1 MEVLSAI
8 LTIGTILYHIISKIN
23 ESSNRSSSRS
33 NYSNSNYEPTYA
45 LTQDEKL
52 QNMKIDELNTCYA
65 TSKINGF
72 TMNKAELILSIGQI
86 KGFEINQIIKQK
98 NCIYIKVK
106 HSIPYN
112 SGVNDYGSSFSI
124 NFIEPTENVI
134 VYGFKTF
141 NQNEEQAF
149 YSISN
154 EVINE
159 LSK

>member
-8 LTIGTILYHIISKIN
+8 LTIGTLLYHIISKIS
-23 ESSNRSSSRS
+23 ESSSSSSSRY
-33 NYSNSNYEPTYA
+33 NYSNSHYESTYA

-52 QNMKIDELNTCYA
+52 LNMKIDELNNCYV
-65 TSKINGF
+65 TSKIIGF
-72 TMNKAELILSIGQI
+72 TISRAELILLSGQI

-112 SGVNDYGSSFSI
+112 SGVNNYGSSFSI
-124 NFIEPTENVI
+124 NFIEPTNNVI

-141 NQNEEQAF
+141 NSNEEQTF
-149 YSISN
+149 YSIAN
-154 EVINE
+154 EIINE